1 MHQHNRKTISVKLHA
16 SLCQYKP
23 VDTDSLTFDMKISEE
38 MTVLQLLVQLSIPDE
53 IIKMISLNGKLVKN
67 TATLSDG
74 DRLILFSTIAG
85 G

>member
-1 MHQHNRKTISVKLHA
+1 MHQLNTLTISVKLHT
-16 SLCQYKP
+16 SLGQYKP
-23 VDTDSLTFDMKISEE
+23 IDADSLKFDMKIVEE
-38 MTVLQLLVQLSIPDE
+38 ATVLQLLAKLSIPDE
-53 IIKMISLNGKLVKN
+53 IIKMISLNEKLVKN